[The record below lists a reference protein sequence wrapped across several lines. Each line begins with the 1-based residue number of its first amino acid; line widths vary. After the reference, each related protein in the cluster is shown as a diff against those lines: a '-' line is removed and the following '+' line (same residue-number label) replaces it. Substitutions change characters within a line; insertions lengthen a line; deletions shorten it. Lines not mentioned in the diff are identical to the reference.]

1 MNDTAHE
8 IIRCRHCGTK
18 NRVPVDKSGSVP
30 RCGKC
35 HQPLQPEQQ
44 GAGGE
49 AVVLRCSECHA
60 KNRIRPDHLNDEA
73 KCGKCG
79 ARLHTKDLF
88 EAQPFMLSDMNFQD
102 KVLKS
107 PLPVLIFAMSPSCP
121 SCNMVAPHVDA
132 FAKESKGKIRV
143 GRLNIQ
149 FNPQLAS
156 RFNIMSVPYLL
167 IFDRGEL
174 MEELPGGLDKHQL
187 MMKMSK
193 YLY

>member
-8 IIRCRHCGTK
+8 IIRCSHCGAK
-18 NRVPVDKSGSVP
+18 NRVPVDKAGGVP

-35 HQPLQPEQQ
+35 HQPLHTDQQ
-44 GAGGE
+44 DAAGE
-49 AVVLRCSECHA
+49 PIVLRCSECHT
-60 KNRIRPDHLNDEA
+60 KNRIQPDHLNDEA

-79 ARLHTKDLF
+79 APLRIKDLF
-88 EAQPFMLSDMNFQD
+88 EAQPFMISDMNFQD

-107 PLPVLIFAMSPSCP
+107 PLPVLVFAMSPSCP
-121 SCNMVAPHVDA
+121 SCSMVAPHVDA
-132 FAKESKGKIRV
+132 FAKESKGKVRV

-174 MEELPGGLDKHQL
+174 VEELPGGLDKHQL
-187 MMKMSK
+187 MMKMTK